1 MSVSKA
7 LATAA
12 GCVLLAGCM
21 YTTAATPT
29 VENGWT
35 VYRQTRLAARV
46 PCGDGPV
53 LIAGNRVEMHLT
65 GACRLV
71 RISGNHNDVSVEV
84 APGGTI
90 EITGAH
96 NDVTWTMPS
105 PGARP
110 TLTDSGKENSIHSG
124 AT

>member
-12 GCVLLAGCM
+12 GFLLLVGCT
-21 YTTAATPT
+21 YTTTATPV

-46 PCGDGPV
+46 ACGDRPV

-65 GACRLV
+65 GTCHQV

-90 EITGAH
+90 EITGAN

-110 TLTDSGKENSIHSG
+110 TMIDSGKGNSIHSG
-124 AT
+124 TT